1 MFSQQHYTYSS
12 ITAAADYVDK
22 IKGFFDGFC
31 FNFSGFDSLRAKG
44 VLSKQYIQ
52 EAKAGSVAKLESVWK
67 KNYANGVEV
76 MENGH
81 PEDIYITEKVFAT
94 IIVKFDS

>member
-52 EAKAGSVAKLESVWK
+52 EAKAGSVAKMEFLYG
-67 KNYANGVEV
+67 KNYTNGVEV
-76 MENGH
+76 VKYSHIYEN
-81 PEDIYITEKVFAT
+81 ILEKSLVRLGFN
-94 IIVKFDS
+94 KFP